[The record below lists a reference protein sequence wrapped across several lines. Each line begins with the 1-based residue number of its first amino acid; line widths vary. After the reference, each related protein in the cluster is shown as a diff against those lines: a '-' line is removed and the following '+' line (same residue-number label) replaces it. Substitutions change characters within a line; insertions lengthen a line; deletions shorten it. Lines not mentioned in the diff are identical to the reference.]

1 MNKVLVIMPA
11 YNEAETIKNVISA
24 VKKELPEAGII
35 VINDGSRDATGS
47 IAKRLGVTVADLP
60 YNMGIGAAMQ
70 TGYRYAELHDYDI
83 AVQVDADGQH
93 PPDQIKYIIGPI
105 MEGTTDAVIGSR
117 FLIKGEYHPSLA
129 RNIGIKVFSA
139 VVSLITG
146 KKLTDT
152 TSGFRA
158 VNKRV
163 IKVFAKKYPE
173 DYPEVEAIVL
183 LHKAGFSIIE
193 VSVKMKARAGGK
205 SSITALHALYYMV
218 KVLLAVFISMLKR
231 KEPAEG

>member
-1 MNKVLVIMPA
+1 MGKKILIIIPA
-11 YNEAETIKNVISA
+11 YNEAESIQGVISA
-24 VKKELPEAGII
+24 IKKELPEADII
-35 VINDGSRDATGS
+35 VINDGSRDDTGS

-70 TGYRYAELHDYDI
+70 TGYRHAALNDYDI

-93 PPDQIKYIIGPI
+93 PPGQIRYLITPLLEEKA
-105 MEGTTDAVIGSR
+105 DAVIGSR

-129 RNIGIKVFSA
+129 RNIGIKVFSV
-139 VVSLITG
+139 VVSMITG

-163 IKVFAKKYPE
+163 ISFFARNYPD

-193 VSVKMKARAGGK
+193 TAVKMKARAGGK
-205 SSITALHALYYMV
+205 SSITPLHALYYMV
-218 KVLLAVFISMLKR
+218 KVLLAVFIGVLK
-231 KEPAEG
+231 KSEVF